1 MTSTRGRRR
10 VHTRREGRRHRRRT
24 RRNRVRARARSIRAS
39 TGIRSRA
46 STVVIVHR
54 HERHDILVPFHTARP
69 YPRGRRRL
77 VVGTSRG
84 SRGVAS
90 FVAVAGS
97 GRLARGGGKRLR
109 GVAGGAEGVA
119 ASRASIFGDGD
130 CARGDALSRLRK
142 NSMVARVGRGE
153 CGAHVSSGATTRPG
167 PGRGRAERLVGAPG
181 SERVRAERRAVL
193 LEIVQ
198 EVRVV
203 RRVVRVA
210 VEGGVGGVAVASS
223 ARARHAPSRDVLA
236 AGGGPAMRRRAAA
249 AQRRGQV
256 LGREHLPR
264 RGVPEV
270 HVRVRRVRENRP
282 RGLGRGGASLEG
294 EGKRGTRGERVVGQR
309 KRVRRSGR
317 PDGILQ
323 NPRGTGRDDYA
334 RTVADLA
341 RDAARNECGDAA
353 ASESIGDTSWFIVT
367 PREPD

>member
-1 MTSTRGRRR
+1 
-10 VHTRREGRRHRRRT
+10 
-24 RRNRVRARARSIRAS
+24 
-39 TGIRSRA
+39 
-46 STVVIVHR
+46 
-54 HERHDILVPFHTARP
+54 
-69 YPRGRRRL
+69 
-77 VVGTSRG
+77 
-84 SRGVAS
+84 
-90 FVAVAGS
+90 
-97 GRLARGGGKRLR
+97 
-109 GVAGGAEGVA
+109 
-119 ASRASIFGDGD
+119 
-130 CARGDALSRLRK
+130 
-142 NSMVARVGRGE
+142 MVARVGRGE
-153 CGAHVSSGATTRPG
+153 CGAYVSSGATTRPG

-203 RRVVRVA
+203 RGVVRVA

-294 EGKRGTRGERVVGQR
+294 EGKRGTRGERVVGQ
-309 KRVRRSGR
+309 
-317 PDGILQ
+317 Q
-323 NPRGTGRDDYA
+323 NACVVRDDRMGFFKTRGERGGTITRA
-334 RTVADLA
+334 PSQTWRATQRETSAATPPRPSPSATRPGSSSHRANRTEDRERQTRHVIIPRRRAKT
-341 RDAARNECGDAA
+341 RWNERAA
-353 ASESIGDTSWFIVT
+353 AVD
-367 PREPD
+367 R